1 MGKIE
6 LFDEKFFFKID
17 YFDRQKYEQGIGSEE
32 PYNVDKTF
40 RVMTIMLASEY

>member
-1 MGKIE
+1 
-6 LFDEKFFFKID
+6 
-17 YFDRQKYEQGIGSEE
+17 EE